1 MSASDILQESAIH
14 SPVSVEKEAEK
25 KKKKSK
31 KKAKK
36 EANMDL
42 AAAITTGKATVRKQE
57 KELAKLNGEQ
67 ASLGTKKKKRRFV
80 LGNFVSRYTKKKIP
94 KRSMDHKTYIRI
106 KEKELKRNLYEYFS
120 RAYKMP

>member
-42 AAAITTGKATVRKQE
+42 AAAITTSKATVRKQE
-57 KELAKLNGEQ
+57 KGLAKLNGEQ
-67 ASLGTKKKKRRFV
+67 ASLGTKKKKR
-80 LGNFVSRYTKKKIP
+80 KKKAKKASETSLFP
-94 KRSMDHKTYIRI
+94 P
-106 KEKELKRNLYEYFS
+106 EKSAAAVPTN
-120 RAYKMP
+120 